1 MSQIATLYLL
11 KKTDLSEN
19 FARTAIEK
27 IDYKWSGYSFILL
40 SAYTEEEKDLDWQ
53 NLELNDLSL
62 KLSDQAGTWITIFSV
77 KDKQAVLSKLNPEKF
92 SIDELEKFSFDFSGD
107 EGFGRPIMDAIKT
120 LHSALNKTDEEKI
133 VLLEVTQ

>member
-77 KDKQAVLSKLNPEKF
+77 KDKQTVLSKLNPENF
-92 SIDELEKFSFDFSGD
+92 SIEELEKFSFDFSGD
-107 EGFGRPIMDAIKT
+107 ESFGRPIIDAIKT